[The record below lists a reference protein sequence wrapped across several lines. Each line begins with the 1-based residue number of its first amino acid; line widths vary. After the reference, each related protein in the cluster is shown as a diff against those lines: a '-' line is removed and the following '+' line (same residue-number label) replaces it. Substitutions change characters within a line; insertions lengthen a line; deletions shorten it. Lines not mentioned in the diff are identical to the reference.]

1 MTPLRRSADPRL
13 SGIFPALA
21 TPLNEDET
29 VDEAGFRRLLRRVLD
44 AGVHG
49 VVVLGTAGEF
59 ATLADEQ
66 KARAIEVVVS
76 EVAGQVPVFA
86 GTGEPG
92 TRRAVAMTRRAARLG
107 ADAAMVVPP
116 YYHPLNNAGVLAH
129 YRALIEAGDLP
140 VVLYNIPGCTKVTI
154 DLGVACELASE
165 PAIIGIKDSGGNFGY
180 FQSLVQRLPAGLGVV
195 TGSDNLLFA
204 SLAVGG
210 SGSIGPGANVAPQWF
225 VGLWDAAKAGRWQEA
240 WEFER
245 RILAMS
251 DIYRHGGFHP
261 GLKGALAC
269 LGICKPIVA
278 APQTAVDADQLRAI
292 SEVLEEVGLL

>member
-1 MTPLRRSADPRL
+1 MAMLERF
-13 SGIFPALA
+13 SGIYPALA

-29 VDEAGFRRLLRRVLD
+29 IDEAGYRRLLRRVLD

-49 VVVLGTAGEF
+49 VVVLGSAGEF
-59 ATLADEQ
+59 TALSDDQ
-66 KARAIEVVVS
+66 KERAIAIVVS
-76 EVAGQVPVFA
+76 EVAGQVPVIA

-92 TRRAVAMTRRAARLG
+92 TRRAVAMTRRAAQLG

-116 YYHPLNNAGVLAH
+116 YYNPLNNAGVVAH
-129 YRALIEAGDLP
+129 YRALVQAGDLP

-154 DLGVACELASE
+154 DLDVACELAVE
-165 PAIIGIKDSGGNFGY
+165 PGIIGIKDSGGNFGY
-180 FQSLVQRLPAGLGVV
+180 FQSLVQRLPAGFTVV

-225 VGLWDAAKAGRWQEA
+225 VALWNAAREGRTEEA
-240 WEFER
+240 WEIER
-245 RILAMS
+245 RILTMS
-251 DIYRHGGFHP
+251 GIYRHGGFHP

-269 LGICKPIVA
+269 LGVCKPIVA
-278 APQTAVDADQLRAI
+278 APQSAPSEPQLKAI
-292 SEVLEEVGLL
+292 GDLLAEVGLL